1 MQARH
6 PPVGPSPFRVPW
18 LARPQ
23 MLMLLGP
30 AAAALLLLATLAL
43 PFRSRGGRCRGGAA
57 ALPAF
62 SANGGGGGAAIDFGH
77 PLFSQVK
84 KDLGSFS
91 LSGIGQRHVEQAYC
105 QGSRGSMRVQV
116 GPRRGTLH

>member
-1 MQARH
+1 
-6 PPVGPSPFRVPW
+6 
-18 LARPQ
+18 
-23 MLMLLGP
+23 MLLGS
-30 AAAALLLLATLAL
+30 AAAALLLLATL
-43 PFRSRGGRCRGGAA
+43 PFRSRGGRYRGGAA

-62 SANGGGGGAAIDFGH
+62 SANGGGSGAAIDFGH

-91 LSGIGQRHVEQAYC
+91 LSGIGQRQVEQAYC

-116 GPRRGTLH
+116 RRCRGTLH